1 MKKAVMLSRAP
12 KTEPRIYR
20 HTKFICR
27 RNSTPFYFLFF
38 ACPEITFL
46 LDELVQCLWQARE
59 GWGYSLTRLKSCLVA
74 GWHQEARKTRH
85 NWLLKKCSKDT
96 QKPQVPTGSFVFY
109 IITLI
114 PDIYGLGH
122 FLTQREGTYTYVK
135 YTCEAMK
142 IFVFLTH
149 HDALANRVQHL
160 QGF

>member
-1 MKKAVMLSRAP
+1 MAGKRGLRVFPDTIKELPRGWLTSKSEDNQAQLAP
-12 KTEPRIYR
+12 KKI
-20 HTKFICR
+20 
-27 RNSTPFYFLFF
+27 
-38 ACPEITFL
+38 
-46 LDELVQCLWQARE
+46 
-59 GWGYSLTRLKSCLVA
+59 
-74 GWHQEARKTRH
+74 
-85 NWLLKKCSKDT
+85 SKDT

-122 FLTQREGTYTYVK
+122 FLTQGEGTYTYVK

-149 HDALANRVQHL
+149 HDALANMVQHL